1 MTAMAAGATSKPFE
15 SPFDWVQRSL
25 AGALGVAPRDI
36 PLRRDQTLEMAS
48 DAEIARLTRIL
59 EARYVALADP
69 RTGAISFV
77 TRGPAFA
84 IESAEAR
91 NRDMADRATLA
102 LTPLPAKLRELDLS
116 LAPWR
121 LAEPEVAAVLDA
133 AVAAIETLRTELRGD
148 ASAPVVDGLFAEL
161 LGPTG
166 WLALLRG
173 PFDGSEPPTA
183 PTSDVE
189 RQLEI
194 VEIVSDAIEC
204 LHHAWES
211 DQEEADGLGELL
223 DFVTRCAGHIGDQ
236 TRLVREVLAEQGVGR
251 CEMQAVGIALD
262 ERRKRRGDPEPPPY
276 AEARDR
282 ISFDD
287 LLRQAED
294 FAARAPGVADRGA
307 THALGWLR
315 SGSALL
321 RRRLDRVDAKEIVA
335 QKFKIAESAQGET
348 MAAIV
353 RLSAIV
359 AGFDARLQV
368 RSNAEPRGK
377 AGDPDTVSPPDE
389 DKKPM
394 K

>member
-1 MTAMAAGATSKPFE
+1 MTAMAAGATSKPSE

-36 PLRRDQTLEMAS
+36 PLRRDQTLAMAG
-48 DAEIARLTRIL
+48 DAEIARLARIL
-59 EARYVALADP
+59 ETRYVARVDP
-69 RTGAISFV
+69 RTGATSFA
-77 TRGPAFA
+77 TRGHGSA

-91 NRDMADRATLA
+91 NRDMAERATLA
-102 LTPLPAKLRELDLS
+102 LTPLPAKLRELDLR
-116 LAPWR
+116 APPWR
-121 LAEPEVAAVLDA
+121 LAEREMAAVLDA
-133 AVAAIETLRTELRGD
+133 AVAAIETLRIELRGD

-161 LGPTG
+161 LGPSG

-173 PFDGSEPPTA
+173 PFDGSQPPTA
-183 PTSDVE
+183 PTRDVE

-194 VEIVSDAIEC
+194 VEIVSDVIEC

-211 DQEEADGLGELL
+211 DQEEADGLGASL
-223 DFVTRCAGHIGDQ
+223 DFVTRCAGRIGDQ

-251 CEMQAVGIALD
+251 CEMQAVEIVLD
-262 ERRKRRGDPEPPPY
+262 ERRKRRGDPEPAPY

-282 ISFDD
+282 VSLDD

-294 FAARAPGVADRGA
+294 FAARAPAVADRGA

-321 RRRLDRVDAKEIVA
+321 RRRLDRVDAKDIVVHR
-335 QKFKIAESAQGET
+335 FKIAESAQGET

-359 AGFDARLQV
+359 AGFDARLQA
-368 RSNAEPRGK
+368 RSRAEPRGK
-377 AGDPDTVSPPDE
+377 AGDPETGAPPDE